1 MENILLNKALK
12 YVDDVLE
19 DKEITTE
26 EVKKQCK
33 IFKEDYDIN
42 QYKDD
47 FEFFFNEKM
56 CMKITKILHLMNF
69 GDGIDVTGMKI
80 IDGLVGFQC
89 FLLVNIF
96 AWRYKDRPLKMRYRD
111 VVLYIARKNAKT
123 FIVALIFI
131 LLMLLEPKYSK
142 FYSICLSKDL
152 ASEVREGIK
161 IILESSPDLLKHFS
175 ISKTPTGKIECKLTK
190 NTYLP
195 RTAEA
200 GKNNAIKPSAFV
212 SDEHAN
218 FNDRSNYSA
227 MRSGQ
232 KNVINPITIITT
244 TGYPKTDSI
253 MNDDLIYA
261 RDVLNGVVDNKRYFC
276 LLYYAEKE
284 HLWDDIGLYQA
295 NPLRIEDNYNEI
307 RDHREKAKIISSEE
321 EEYLTK
327 EMNNMLETNEENK
340 YMSVAYWKKCGVDSI
355 DFSGRDVVVG
365 VDLSVTTDL
374 TAVSIMFKD
383 EEKIYCKSHGF
394 LPGIS
399 TKNRREKFNYK
410 QSADNNECSIHKG
423 KTTVQYTLVEEYIRN
438 IEEEYNCTIKTIVT
452 DPMNAKEMMERLEKD
467 YDIVYLKQTYTN
479 LSPATKE
486 FRKKAYD
493 GDVFYEKSN
502 LVDWCMGNAVTTKGK
517 SDDEMLAK
525 ENKNKE
531 RIDPIA
537 TLIFCYTEFVVPEED
552 YDAVAALDE
561 ANWD

>member
-12 YVDDVLE
+12 YVDDVLQGVE
-19 DKEITTE
+19 VTTW
-26 EVKKQCK
+26 EVRKQCE
-33 IFKEDYDIN
+33 IFKEDYEVN
-42 QYKDD
+42 QFEDY

-56 CMKITKILHLMNF
+56 CMKINKLLHLMNF

-96 AWRYKDRPLKMRYRD
+96 AWRYKERPIKMRYRD

-131 LLMLLEPKYSK
+131 LLMLTEPKYSK
-142 FYSICLSKDL
+142 FYSICLSKEL

-161 IILESSPDLLKHFS
+161 IIIESSPNLSKHFI
-175 ISKTPTGKIECKLTK
+175 ISKTQTGKIECKLTK

-218 FNDRSNYSA
+218 FEDRSNYSA

-253 MNDDLIYA
+253 MNDDLVYA
-261 RDVLNGVVDNKRYFC
+261 RDVLNGIVENKRYFC

-284 HLWDDIGLYQA
+284 HLWDDIGLQQA
-295 NPLRIEDNYNEI
+295 NPLRIEDNYNEV
-307 RDHREKAKIISSEE
+307 RDHREKAKIIDSEQ

-340 YMSVAYWKKCGVDSI
+340 YMSIPYWKKCGADYI
-355 DFSGRDVVVG
+355 DFSNRKVIVG

-383 EEKIYCKSHGF
+383 GDNVYCKSHGF

-399 TKNRREKFNYK
+399 TKNRREKFNYRQAQK
-410 QSADNNECSIHKG
+410 RGECTICEG
-423 KTTVQYTLVEEYIRN
+423 KATVQYTIVEQYIRD
-438 IEEEYNCTIKTIVT
+438 IETNYNCEIETIVT
-452 DPMNAKEMMERLEKD
+452 DPMNAKEMMERLAED
-467 YDIVYLKQTYTN
+467 FEVIMLKQTYTN

-493 GDVFYEKSN
+493 GNVFYEKSK

-537 TLIFCYTEFVVPEED
+537 TLVFCYTQFVEEEEK
-552 YDAVAALDE
+552 YDAMAALE
-561 ANWD
+561 EENW

>member
-12 YVDDVLE
+12 YVDDVLQGV
-19 DKEITTE
+19 EITTW
-26 EVKKQCK
+26 EVRKQCE
-33 IFKEDYDIN
+33 IFKEDYEVN
-42 QYKDD
+42 QFKDD
-47 FEFFFNEKM
+47 FQFFFNEKM
-56 CMKITKILHLMNF
+56 CMKINKLLHLMNF
-69 GDGIDVTGMKI
+69 GDGIDVTGMI
-80 IDGLVGFQC
+80 IVDGLVGFQC

-96 AWRYKDRPLKMRYRD
+96 AWRYKERPLKMRYRD

-131 LLMLLEPKYSK
+131 LLMLTEPKYSK

-152 ASEVREGIK
+152 ASEVREGIR
-161 IILESSPDLLKHFS
+161 IIIESSENIKKHFV
-175 ISKTPTGKIECKLTK
+175 ISKTPTGKIECRLTR

-218 FNDRSNYSA
+218 FDDRSNYSA

-253 MNDDLIYA
+253 MNDDLVYA
-261 RDVLNGVVDNKRYFC
+261 RDVLNGTVDNKRYFC

-284 HLWDDIGLYQA
+284 HLWDEVGLQQA
-295 NPLRIEDNYNEI
+295 NPLRIEDNYDEI
-307 RDHREKAKIISSEE
+307 RDHREKAKIIESEQ

-340 YMSVAYWKKCGVDSI
+340 YMSINYWKQCGVDSI
-355 DFSGRDVVVG
+355 DFSNRKVTVG
-365 VDLSVTTDL
+365 IDLSVTTDL

-383 EEKIYCKSHGF
+383 GNNVYCKSHGF

-399 TKNRREKFNYK
+399 TVNRREKFNYRQAEK
-410 QSADNNECSIHKG
+410 RGECTICKD
-423 KTTVQYTLVEEYIRN
+423 KTTVQYTTVEKYIRD
-438 IEEEYNCTIKTIVT
+438 IETTYNCEIETIVT
-452 DPMNAKEMMERLEKD
+452 DPMNAKEMMERLAED
-467 YDIVYLKQTYTN
+467 YDVIMLKQTYTN

-493 GDVFYEKSN
+493 GNVFYEKSK

-517 SDDEMLAK
+517 ADDEMLAK

-537 TLIFCYTEFVVPEED
+537 TLVFCYTQYVVEEEK
-552 YDAVAALDE
+552 YDPMAALEKED
-561 ANWD
+561 W